1 MAEKK
6 SKTKAGKGK
15 AAKKKEAE
23 VRCEA
28 EHEHDESCCAE
39 PDFLSGNSQRSFAL
53 YDLWFETLSQAVD
66 EQIAPEQNKRE
77 MMFLTVS
84 NAVLDMVMDILPED
98 MSAVVAENIDDY
110 LAVTLVNKKYGVDIL
125 KTFQDEFTKAHGRSF
140 DDEEKLKKALDDFQE
155 KYWNTPRKDLKDK
168 SPNQAVEEALA
179 EFDL

>member
-15 AAKKKEAE
+15 TAKRKEAE
-23 VRCEA
+23 ACCEA

-53 YDLWFETLSQAVD
+53 YDLWFETLSQAVN

-125 KTFQDEFTKAHGRSF
+125 KTFQDEFRQAHGRKF
-140 DDEEKLKKALDDFQE
+140 DDEEKLEKALDDFQD
-155 KYWNTPRKDLKDK
+155 KYWNTPRKDLQGK

-179 EFDL
+179 EFEL